1 MCLHKRNSF
10 VHFAFTLYLIQGGFN
25 MGRVAPDITRSYT
38 QNHQILDNNHNGF
51 VNKSITTRTSITYA
65 NAKYVTSK
73 KKRQPPMC

>member
-51 VNKSITTRTSITYA
+51 VNKSQIVIHQLNKAILWQQTTV
-65 NAKYVTSK
+65 N
-73 KKRQPPMC
+73 